1 VHWLSNRRWL
11 ALAAALDAAGL
22 VVLALLI
29 GRGRQ
34 APSDPSAGL
43 LLVLM
48 LLYWTFGWLFGS
60 YTVLR
65 RSDLRRTRLALR
77 LGVTSAV
84 SLSAAALLGW
94 LVRAGP
100 DVAVLHRGSLI
111 PLFALLALWSALVR
125 LAIRHLSSHPG
136 SDHWR
141 VLALPEE
148 MAAIEREWGRQAAR
162 PALAIQ
168 DARAQEP
175 PAEVDRADR
184 GQLPGGLDGIALSPG
199 VQVDP
204 ALIRRAEQLAWQGG
218 PLTTLAEMAEQ
229 ELQRIPPQWVGHQWL
244 LFSGRIEGRQ
254 PTVERQLKRFA
265 DVAISLLL
273 LLLAAPLLLLAAA
286 LIRWGDGGPVFYRQ
300 RRSGLMGEAIEV
312 IKLRSMVRQAEA
324 GGARWS
330 EPNDQRITPVGVWL
344 RRTRLDDLPQ
354 LLNVLR
360 GEMSLIG
367 PRPER
372 PELEGELE
380 QRIPHYRLRHWIRPG
395 LSGWAQVN
403 MPYSSSVE
411 DAELKL
417 SYDLYYLRNG
427 SIWLDLLILAKTIK
441 TVLKASGR

>member
-1 VHWLSNRRWL
+1 MHWLSTRRWL
-11 ALAAALDAAGL
+11 ALAAGLDAAGL
-22 VVLALLI
+22 VVLALVI
-29 GRGRQ
+29 GRARQ
-34 APSDPSAGL
+34 APSDPDAGL
-43 LLVLM
+43 LLILV

-65 RSDLRRTRLALR
+65 RTDLRRTRLALR

-100 DVAVLHRGSLI
+100 AVAVLHRGSLI
-111 PLFALLALWSALVR
+111 PLFALLVLWSALVR
-125 LAIRHLSSHPG
+125 LAIRQVSSQPAG
-136 SDHWR
+136 DHWR

-148 MAAIEREWGRQAAR
+148 MEGIEREWGHQAGR
-162 PALAIQ
+162 PALAIH
-168 DARAQEP
+168 DVRAQA
-175 PAEVDRADR
+175 PAVDGHPIASEE
-184 GQLPGGLDGIALSPG
+184 LPGGLDGIALSPG
-199 VQVDP
+199 VQADP
-204 ALIRRAEQLAWQGG
+204 DLMRQVEQLAWLGG

-273 LLLAAPLLLLAAA
+273 LLLAAPLLLPAAA
-286 LIRWGDGGPVFYRQ
+286 LIRLGDGGPVFYRQ

-312 IKLRSMVRQAEA
+312 IKLRSMVRQAELN
-324 GGARWS
+324 GARWS

-344 RRTRLDDLPQ
+344 RRTRLDELPQ

-380 QRIPHYRLRHWIRPG
+380 QHIPHYRLRHWIRPG

-411 DAELKL
+411 DAQLKL

>member
-1 VHWLSNRRWL
+1 MHWLSTRRWL
-11 ALAAALDAAGL
+11 ALAAGLDAAGL
-22 VVLALLI
+22 VVLALVI
-29 GRGRQ
+29 GRARQ

-43 LLVLM
+43 LLILV

-65 RSDLRRTRLALR
+65 RTDLRRTRLALR

-100 DVAVLHRGSLI
+100 TVAVLHRGSLI
-111 PLFALLALWSALVR
+111 PLFALLVLWSALVR
-125 LAIRHLSSHPG
+125 LAIRQASG
-136 SDHWR
+136 SASNHHWR

-148 MAAIEREWGRQAAR
+148 MTVIEREWGRQVGR
-162 PALAIQ
+162 PALAIH
-168 DARAQEP
+168 DASALAP
-175 PAEVDRADR
+175 PVNDNLTNSAK
-184 GQLPGGLDGIALSPG
+184 LPGQLDGIALSPR
-199 VQVDP
+199 VQADP
-204 ALIRRAEQLAWQGG
+204 DLMQRAEQLAWLGG

-273 LLLAAPLLLLAAA
+273 LLLAAPLLLPAAA
-286 LIRWGDGGPVFYRQ
+286 LIRLGDGGPVFYRQ

-312 IKLRSMVRQAEA
+312 IKLRSMVRQAELD
-324 GGARWS
+324 GARWS

-344 RRTRLDDLPQ
+344 RRTRLDELPQ

-411 DAELKL
+411 DAQLKL